1 MVREGC
7 GAGTA
12 EGANAALKNVS
23 VQQAVVA
30 HAGSASALPCN
41 QLLYRGRLSCLSAPE
56 SSAGYRRGRHEP
68 HDGRPHQRPPFPM
81 YQLGKKGNQHGV
93 TNGGRARARGAHR
106 AGCAP
111 AMPKWRT
118 VP

>member
-41 QLLYRGRLSCLSAPE
+41 QLLYRSRLSCLSAPE

-68 HDGRPHQRPPFPM
+68 HDGRLHQRPPFPM
-81 YQLGKKGNQHGV
+81 YQHGV
-93 TNGGRARARGAHR
+93 HCGGWARAPGAHR
-106 AGCAP
+106 AG
-111 AMPKWRT
+111 
-118 VP
+118 